1 MNDISSIQGGKE
13 KDSGDLGTQKGGP
26 MIKIDFALG
35 DFDQHPIALAEDE
48 KGENEENTAGGAK
61 SQGSS
66 SAMEQQRSEEEEEE
80 EEDSDEED
88 EDIVNNSKA
97 KQSIFRVVD
106 K

>member
-1 MNDISSIQGGKE
+1 
-13 KDSGDLGTQKGGP
+13 

-48 KGENEENTAGGAK
+48 KDENSSTAGTQ
-61 SQGSS
+61 SQSS
-66 SAMEQQRSEEEEEE
+66 SGAMEQEE

-88 EDIVNNSKA
+88 DGDILNSDRNNVKD
-97 KQSIFRVVD
+97 SIFRVD